1 MISAVRQRYNAAF
14 TEQRYAA
21 FTAELNQAMYWPV
34 DFRVAESPLFLDEAT
49 TRALVRAA
57 DDIVGQLA
65 KPEFRQHAATAIPAG
80 LTVPRETEWPHFLAV
95 DFALCHDDSGKVLP
109 QLIELQGFPTVA
121 CWQALLAST
130 YKKHFPVI
138 PEEFTPY
145 FSTGGAR
152 PSAAAKA
159 MADGLDG
166 LSGDKDPN
174 QPARRSGSTYEE
186 QEEAY
191 LNDLRHA
198 MTGDCLPE
206 NTVLLEITPDQQKT
220 RIDFA
225 CTHAMLGI
233 KPLCVTKVLKR
244 GRQLFYFSGG
254 REVRIER
261 IFNRVI
267 FDELL
272 RKNPPMKFSFF
283 DDLDVQWAGHPNWYF
298 RISKHTLPYLKS
310 PYVPDCHFVSELR
323 PTARG
328 ELVEPTSGE
337 PVELENYVLKPLYSF
352 AGLGVDI
359 APTREKIATVEKPAE
374 WLLQRKVA
382 YAPVLE
388 TPDGPAKAEIRLIFA
403 GDGTGMPK
411 LINQLVRLTKGTMHG
426 VDFNKGR
433 TWVGASCA
441 FHPPV

>member
-1 MISAVRQRYNAAF
+1 MEPPIGQPCGSCCKNRFYPKAVIPAIRQRYNAAF
-14 TEQRYAA
+14 TEARYQA
-21 FTAELNQAMYWPV
+21 FLAELNKSMYWPV

-49 TRALVRAA
+49 TRALLRAS
-57 DDIVGQLA
+57 DDIIGQLA
-65 KPEFRQHAATAIPAG
+65 KPAFRQHAKTAIPQG
-80 LTVPRETEWPHFLAV
+80 LTVPNETEWPHFLAV
-95 DFALCHDDSGKVLP
+95 DFALCHDASGRVLP

-121 CWQALLAST
+121 CWQALLTSS
-130 YKKHFPVI
+130 YKKHFPAI
-138 PEEFTPY
+138 PTEFTPY
-145 FSTGGAR
+145 FG
-152 PSAAAKA
+152 
-159 MADGLDG
+159 GLDEG
-166 LSGDKDPN
+166 G
-174 QPARRSGSTYEE
+174 
-186 QEEAY
+186 Y

-220 RIDFA
+220 RVDFA
-225 CTHAMLGI
+225 CTHAFLGI

-244 GRQLFYFSGG
+244 GKQLFYGSGG

-310 PYVPDCHFVSELR
+310 PFAPDCRFVSQLGGDI
-323 PTARG
+323 P
-328 ELVEPTSGE
+328 SD
-337 PVELENYVLKPLYSF
+337 LENYVLKPLYSF

-359 APTREKIATVEKPAE
+359 APTREKIAAVEKPAE
-374 WLLQRKVA
+374 WLLQRKVT
-382 YAPVLE
+382 YAPVME
-388 TPDGPAKAEIRLIFA
+388 TPDGPAKAEVRLIYA

-411 LINQLVRLTKGTMHG
+411 LVNQLVRLTKGAMHG

-433 TWVGASCA
+433 TWVGASA
-441 FHPPV
+441 GFHAPP

>member
-1 MISAVRQRYNAAF
+1 MIPAVRQRYNAAF
-14 TEQRYAA
+14 TEKRYAA
-21 FTAELNQAMYWPV
+21 FTADLNKAMYWPV

-49 TRALVRAA
+49 TRALIRAS
-57 DDIVGQLA
+57 DDITGQLA
-65 KPEFRQHAATAIPAG
+65 KPEFRKHAANAIPAG
-80 LTVPRETEWPHFLAV
+80 LAVPAETPFPHFLAV
-95 DFALCHDDSGKVLP
+95 DFALCHDASGRVLP

-121 CWQALLAST
+121 CWQALLART
-130 YKKHFPVI
+130 YRKYFPEI
-138 PEEFTPY
+138 PEDYTPY

-152 PSAAAKA
+152 PP
-159 MADGLDG
+159 DG
-166 LSGDKDPN
+166 LSGLAQPS
-174 QPARRSGSTYEE
+174 QPARRSDSTFEE

-225 CTHAMLGI
+225 CTHAFLGI

-244 GRQLFYFSGG
+244 GRQLFYQSGG

-272 RKNPPMKFSFF
+272 RKNPSMKFSFF

-310 PYVPDCHFVSELR
+310 PYVPDCHFVSELKFV
-323 PTARG
+323 PAD
-328 ELVEPTSGE
+328 
-337 PVELENYVLKPLYSF
+337 LENYVCKPLYSF

-359 APTREKIATVEKPAE
+359 APTREKIAAITNPAE

-382 YAPVLE
+382 YAPLME
-388 TPDGPAKAEIRLIFA
+388 TPDGPAKAEVRLIFA

-411 LINQLVRLTKGTMHG
+411 LVNQLVRLTKGAMHG

-433 TWVGASCA
+433 TWVGASCG

>member
-1 MISAVRQRYNAAF
+1 MIPAIRQRYNAAF

-21 FTAELNQAMYWPV
+21 FTTELNQAMYWPV
-34 DFRVAESPLFLDEAT
+34 DFRVAESPLFLDETT
-49 TRALVRAA
+49 TRTLIRAA

-65 KPEFRQHAATAIPAG
+65 KPEFRAHAKTAIPQG
-80 LTVPRETEWPHFLAV
+80 LEVPRETEWPHFLAV
-95 DFALCHDDSGKVLP
+95 DFALCHDAVGKILP

-121 CWQALLAST
+121 CWQALLART
-130 YKKHFPVI
+130 YQKHFPEI
-138 PEEFTPY
+138 PDNYTPY
-145 FSTGGAR
+145 FSRGGAR
-152 PSAAAKA
+152 P
-159 MADGLDG
+159 LDR
-166 LSGDKDPN
+166 LSGSPHPN
-174 QPARRSGSTYEE
+174 QPARRSGSTFKE
-186 QEEAY
+186 QEDQY
-191 LNDLRHA
+191 LSDYRSAIL
-198 MTGDCLPE
+198 GDCLPE
-206 NTVLLEITPDQQKT
+206 NTVLLEITPGEQKT

-225 CTHAMLGI
+225 CTHAFLGI
-233 KPLCVTKVLKR
+233 KPLCVTKVIKR

-298 RISKHTLPYLKS
+298 RISKHTLPYLRS
-310 PYVPDCHFVSELR
+310 PYVPDCRFLSDFIVGGALR
-323 PTARG
+323 PDSLPADLG
-328 ELVEPTSGE
+328 
-337 PVELENYVLKPLYSF
+337 NYVCKPLYSF

-359 APTREKIATVEKPAE
+359 APTREKIAAIEKPAE

-382 YAPVLE
+382 YAPVLA

-411 LINQLVRLTKGTMHG
+411 LINQLVRLTKGAMHG

>member
-1 MISAVRQRYNAAF
+1 MIPGLRQRYNAAF
-14 TEQRYAA
+14 TEARYAA
-21 FTAELNQAMYWPV
+21 FMAELNKAVYWPV

-49 TRALVRAA
+49 TRALLRAS

-65 KPEFRQHAATAIPAG
+65 RPEFRTHAKTAIPAG
-80 LTVPRETEWPHFLAV
+80 LTVPKETEWPHFLAV
-95 DFALCHDDSGKVLP
+95 DFALCHDASGRVLP

-121 CWQALLAST
+121 CWQALLART
-130 YKKHFPVI
+130 YQKHFPEI
-138 PEEFTPY
+138 PAEFTPY
-145 FSTGGAR
+145 FGGLA
-152 PSAAAKA
+152 
-159 MADGLDG
+159 
-166 LSGDKDPN
+166 
-174 QPARRSGSTYEE
+174 
-186 QEEAY
+186 EEAY
-191 LNDLRHA
+191 LNDLRQA
-198 MTGDCLPE
+198 ITGDCLPE

-220 RIDFA
+220 RVDFA
-225 CTHAMLGI
+225 CTHAYLGI

-244 GRQLFYFSGG
+244 GRQLFYGSGG

-310 PYVPDCHFVSELR
+310 PFAPDCRFVSQLGGNI
-323 PTARG
+323 PAD
-328 ELVEPTSGE
+328 
-337 PVELENYVLKPLYSF
+337 LENYVLKPLYSF

-359 APTREKIATVEKPAE
+359 APTREKIAAVEKPAE

-382 YAPVLE
+382 YAPLLA
-388 TPDGPAKAEIRLIFA
+388 TPDGPAKAEVRLIYA

-411 LINQLVRLTKGTMHG
+411 LINQLVRLTKGAMHG

-433 TWVGASCA
+433 TWVGASA
-441 FHPPV
+441 GFHAPL